1 MEESNEKPLSEALY
15 KELWKLMR
23 NYATIGYQK
32 QAESLKTLRIRQK
45 MRNSLLP
52 IAVKII

>member
-1 MEESNEKPLSEALY
+1 MEDSNEKPLSEALY
-15 KELWKLMR
+15 KELWKFMR
-23 NYATIGYQK
+23 NNATIGYQK

-45 MRNSLLP
+45 MRNCLLP